1 MLDLAKIYGTYE
13 GLTFYGDHEHDDVV
27 YYLPDEVRLCKDTE
41 SHYEMNLLVWR
52 EGDFVSSDKVDLEKT
67 VGSVLQMGV
76 CCSVEQDRL
85 NKALKEL
92 KKKLVLPD
100 ELKVTQPLWKD
111 GKVDLMVLDRQ
122 RSVVNEEEE
131 GDDDRFIKDILGSLK
146 PSLMS
151 NDLKCIFNV
160 VSDKKGTELLYSALK
175 GGNSSLAGVMY
186 DLQFPAM
193 TQAADIRISANLSK
207 CQETLSHDLDAG
219 FTYQGE
225 VGVSLGAAF
234 EKLTQKMEDEGGIQI
249 EYFSMVDSDA
259 EKKRID
265 ELVADFK
272 EQVLEQFFAPQISTI
287 LPDGSSS
294 VGDAVDKVGAALGSL
309 SSLGSSDSKS
319 KAAPPTFSVSYV
331 YKNQKFASNKVMT
344 VDYRERHAVIKTHN
358 PQGLLWLFGLQ
369 LGDSFED
376 YVTPAEIGDNM
387 TVRKSH
393 VSIDPELFGSTGLH
407 YAEVAVW
414 KKNAG
419 IDPEKGDSEF
429 ASPDSVSPLV
439 ATLTKEQPEADI
451 VWRRD
456 NGEGFGYYYQVRF
469 GYGDRDIVSEPVV
482 SYSQNLIIIPE
493 LCIFSKPL
501 HVASSGIDF
510 NIVKN
515 VSVRLDIS
523 DPAGTRTPVFIHL
536 DESHQEETQMV
547 RGRYRDQTDIQL
559 MTAYDL
565 KDGPTLSTEASVFGM
580 EVPVFNPLR
589 SRKLTLIF
597 ANATEQVS
605 TVIIDTTVSSSTFKG
620 ELKKRTAVSDF
631 TIPVVQIPVEV
642 MDEGDQIAYEM
653 YLVTKNGE
661 LVQLPSGISD
671 GSPISVGL
679 SSATYGQ
686 LTLVWDGPSPKK
698 LSLKEVRVYL
708 SDENGEM
715 EKPFV
720 FKGDVPPDPIE
731 TGIDSD
737 SVVSARLVKCY
748 LNGSK
753 KKENDLVIKDRKIII
768 RCS

>member
-1 MLDLAKIYGTYE
+1 MLDLGKIFGTYD

-67 VGSVLQMGV
+67 VGSFLQMGV
-76 CCSVEQDRL
+76 CCTVGQDRL
-85 NKALKEL
+85 DKALKEL
-92 KKKLVLPD
+92 RKKMDLPD
-100 ELKVTQPLWKD
+100 ELRLTQPLWKD
-111 GKVDLMVLDRQ
+111 GKVDLMVLDKQ
-122 RSVVNEEEE
+122 RSVANVEEEE
-131 GDDDRFIKDILGSLK
+131 DDDRFIKDTLGSMK

-175 GGNSSLAGVMY
+175 GGNSSLAGVLY
-186 DLQFPAM
+186 DLQFQAITP
-193 TQAADIRISANLSK
+193 AADIRISANLSK
-207 CQETLSHDLDAG
+207 CQDILSQNLDAG
-219 FTYQGE
+219 FTYQGK

-234 EKLTQKMEDEGGIQI
+234 EKLTKKMVEEGGILI
-249 EYFSMVDSDA
+249 EYLSMTDSDD
-259 EKKRID
+259 EKKRTD

-272 EQVLEQFFAPQISTI
+272 EQVLQQFFTPQISTV

-294 VGDAVDKVGAALGSL
+294 VGDTMDKVGAAIGSL

-319 KAAPPTFSVSYV
+319 KTALPTFNVSYV
-331 YKNQKFASNKVMT
+331 YKNQKVASNKVMT
-344 VDYRERHAVIKTHN
+344 VDYRERHSVIKTHN

-369 LGDSFED
+369 LGDSFDD
-376 YVTPAEIGDNM
+376 YVTPAEVGENL

-393 VSIDPELFGSTGLH
+393 VSIDPDLFGPSGLH

-414 KKNAG
+414 KKDAG
-419 IDPEKGDSEF
+419 MDPEKGDSEF
-429 ASPDSVSPLV
+429 SSPESVSPLV
-439 ATLTKEQPEADI
+439 ATLTKDHPDADI

-456 NGEGFGYYYQVRF
+456 NGESFGYYFQVRF
-469 GYGDRDIVSEPVV
+469 GYGGRDLVSEPMV
-482 SYSQNLIIIPE
+482 SYSQNLIIVPE
-493 LCIFSKPL
+493 LCILNQPL
-501 HVASSGIDF
+501 HVTSSGIDF
-510 NIVKN
+510 NLVKN

-523 DPAGTRTPVFIHL
+523 DPAGTRTPVFVHL
-536 DESHQEETQMV
+536 DESHQEETQIV

-559 MTAYDL
+559 SMAYDL
-565 KDGPTLSTEASVFGM
+565 KDGPTLTTEASVFGT

-589 SRKLTLIF
+589 SRKLTLVF

-605 TVIIDTTVSSSTFKG
+605 TVIIDTTVSSTTFKG
-620 ELKKRTAVSDF
+620 ELKKRAAVSDF

-661 LVQLPSGISD
+661 LIQLPGGISD

-679 SSATYGQ
+679 SSAAYGQ

-698 LSLKEVRVYL
+698 LDLKEVRVYL

-731 TGIDSD
+731 TGIDSE